1 VKPVLAAGLLAMLTA
16 AAAAQTAGRPA
27 AFSPNR
33 LWDGKTPDFRGI
45 WQVRDTAFANIEG
58 HPAEKGIAGSKS
70 IVVDPPDGK
79 IPYKPDALAKRQ
91 MNSRA
96 RATADPS
103 LKCYQ
108 AGVPRATYL
117 PTPLQ
122 ILQSPGNFAIVYQE
136 NHAFRVFQP
145 EGRPHFD
152 NTDWWMGDT
161 RYRWDGETLVA
172 DVAALTDELWLD
184 GAGNFHSTEV
194 HIVERYRMT
203 GADSLEYEARIEDPV
218 VYSRPWMLRT
228 VLYRVKQPGARII
241 EDECLEDANGV
252 RHHIS
257 PTDPRNLLKS
267 DYSRWKKSSSEGL
280 CPPSELSPREVDVRT
295 RRHHVDKLLVRHSDD
310 ERIAI
315 ARFPVREFI
324 ELALDRHHQ
333 HVVLQQRVDARG

>member
-1 VKPVLAAGLLAMLTA
+1 MLTA

-45 WQVRDTAFANIEG
+45 WQVRDTALREHRRASRRKRHRCCEE
-58 HPAEKGIAGSKS
+58 HRHRPAGWKDS
-70 IVVDPPDGK
+70 
-79 IPYKPDALAKRQ
+79 LQTRC
-91 MNSRA
+91 A
-96 RATADPS
+96 RETADELESASDRRSS

-161 RYRWDGETLVA
+161 RYRWDGDTLVA
-172 DVAALTDELWLD
+172 DVAALTDEAWLD
-184 GAGNFHSTEV
+184 GAGNFHSTEL

-203 GADSLEYEARIEDPV
+203 GADSLE
-218 VYSRPWMLRT
+218 
-228 VLYRVKQPGARII
+228 
-241 EDECLEDANGV
+241 
-252 RHHIS
+252 
-257 PTDPRNLLKS
+257 
-267 DYSRWKKSSSEGL
+267 
-280 CPPSELSPREVDVRT
+280 
-295 RRHHVDKLLVRHSDD
+295 
-310 ERIAI
+310 
-315 ARFPVREFI
+315 
-324 ELALDRHHQ
+324 
-333 HVVLQQRVDARG
+333 